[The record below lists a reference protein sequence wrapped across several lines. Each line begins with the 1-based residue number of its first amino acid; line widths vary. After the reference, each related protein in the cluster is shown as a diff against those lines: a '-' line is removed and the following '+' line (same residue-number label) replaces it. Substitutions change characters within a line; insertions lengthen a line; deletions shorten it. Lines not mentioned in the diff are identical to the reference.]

1 MMPVVKK
8 TGSCQGDRLGAR
20 LAGLQYRALDGKT
33 VSHIGHHRCSGHQ
46 LAELAP
52 VPSQPPWPSRRFQ
65 LPNGLKP

>member
-20 LAGLQYRALDGKT
+20 LAGLQYRAVDGKT
-33 VSHIGHHRCSGHQ
+33 VSHIGHHRCSGRQ

-52 VPSQPPWPSRRFQ
+52 RPSQAPWPSHWLQR
-65 LPNGLKP
+65 LNGLKP